1 MFSYGYDKMIFT
13 APTHAETFNI
23 TKTNLVTKVYKHMP
37 IKLKIDFYFIYFYFK
52 VFKQLANFLRSKCDG
67 WRNIEAETLR
77 TARR

>member
-1 MFSYGYDKMIFT
+1 MIFT

-23 TKTNLVTKVYKHMP
+23 TKTNLVTNVYKIKHLP
-37 IKLKIDFYFIYFYFK
+37 IKFKIDFFFFFFFK
-52 VFKQLANFLRSKCDG
+52 VFKQLVNFLRSKCNG